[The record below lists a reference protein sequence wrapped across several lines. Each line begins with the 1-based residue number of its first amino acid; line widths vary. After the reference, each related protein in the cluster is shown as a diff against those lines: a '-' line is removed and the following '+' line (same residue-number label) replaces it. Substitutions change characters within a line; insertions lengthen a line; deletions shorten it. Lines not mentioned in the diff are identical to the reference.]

1 VPYDF
6 SFVFIPYIIH
16 IYCVNK
22 FDVKNQC
29 TCKKQQF
36 LKYVLTAYP
45 KSSYQELLVQ
55 ICITGLLNM
64 PLVTFLLEKGYTQ
77 QEFAALLGV
86 HQSAVSKWLQGD
98 SRPSWNIIAKI
109 KQITDGK
116 VTADSFLELPTYTE
130 ADE

>member
-1 VPYDF
+1 
-6 SFVFIPYIIH
+6 
-16 IYCVNK
+16 
-22 FDVKNQC
+22 
-29 TCKKQQF
+29 
-36 LKYVLTAYP
+36 
-45 KSSYQELLVQ
+45 
-55 ICITGLLNM
+55 M
-64 PLVTFLLEKGYTQ
+64 PLVTYLLEKGYTQ
-77 QEFAALLGV
+77 QEFASLLGV